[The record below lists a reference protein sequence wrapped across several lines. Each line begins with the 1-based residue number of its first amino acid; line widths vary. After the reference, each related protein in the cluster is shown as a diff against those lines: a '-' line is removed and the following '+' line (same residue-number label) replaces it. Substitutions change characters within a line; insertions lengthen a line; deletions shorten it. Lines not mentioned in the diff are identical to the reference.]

1 MKRVITLMLALAMVF
16 GAVATSSATD
26 FKAKGT
32 FQMGYEWTDNVNFN
46 DTEADGESEDD
57 FVAKQRFRTQID
69 MVASENLSG
78 VVFFEINN
86 TWGRNGNM
94 EDADG
99 KSVRVGNGSGGQ
111 IGADGVNVQTRRAY
125 IDWTVPNTALDI
137 RMGIQGLALPGAVAG
152 SPILDND
159 VAAVVASYKFNDMFS
174 MTGFWARPYDV
185 NGGNDDTAND
195 QDEMDMFGL
204 IGGIKLDGM
213 EFTPYAVYSAIGNS
227 VTDEDFQSIAGVG
240 GIKAEDNARAYWLG
254 MGYSLDMFDPIVFS
268 MDAVYGAVDAGDV
281 KDAGIDDSA
290 LDRSGWTIIGKLSYK
305 MDMVT
310 PGIIGWYAS
319 GEDDDLSNGSER
331 MPFIDGAFGPT
342 TFGYDGAAMGFA
354 TYDVLGTSN
363 AGTWAAG
370 LLLEDIKVID
380 SLTSQI
386 RVVYVKG
393 TNDSDLVEDNAA
405 NLALYGVTATDVMG
419 GLSDDGLFLTDKDS
433 AWEINFDHKYDI
445 YENLALFV
453 EMGYLNLDIDE
464 DVWGITNDKKF
475 DEDAYKLGFYFQYT
489 F

>member
-32 FQMGYEWTDNVNFN
+32 FQMGYEWTDNANFN
-46 DTEADGESEDD
+46 DSEADGQSEDD
-57 FVAKQRFRTQID
+57 FVAAQRFRTQID

-86 TWGRNGNM
+86 VWGRG
-94 EDADG
+94 G
-99 KSVRVGNGSGGQ
+99 KTGGLATGGQ
-111 IGADGVNVQTRRAY
+111 IGTDGVNVQTRRAY

-137 RMGIQGLALPGAVAG
+137 RMGLQGLALPGAVAG

-174 MTGFWARPYDV
+174 MTGFWARPYDTSE
-185 NGGNDDTAND
+185 NNEDTANA

-213 EFTPYAVYSAIGNS
+213 EFTPYAVYSAIGKD
-227 VTDEDFQSIAGVG
+227 VADVDFQSLSGVAGV
-240 GIKAEDNARAYWLG
+240 KADDNARAYWLG

-268 MDAVYGAVDAGDV
+268 MDAVYGAVDAGDA
-281 KDAGIDDSA
+281 KTGDEDA
-290 LDRSGWTIIGKLSYK
+290 LDRSGWTVIGKLSYK

-310 PGIIGWYAS
+310 PGVIGWYAS
-319 GEDDDLSNGSER
+319 GEDDDLDNGSER

-342 TFGYDGAAMGFA
+342 SFGFDGAAVGFA

-363 AGTWAAG
+363 VGTWAAG

-386 RVVYVKG
+386 RVVYVQG
-393 TNDSDLVEDNAA
+393 TNDADILKVASIDPVGEVS
-405 NLALYGVTATDVMG
+405 G
-419 GLSDDGLFLTDKDS
+419 DGYFLTDEDS

-453 EMGYLNLDIDE
+453 EMGYINLDLDE
-464 DVWGITNDKKF
+464 DTWGLTGNQKY

>member
-32 FQMGYEWTDNVNFN
+32 FQMGYEWTDNANFN
-46 DTEADGESEDD
+46 DSEADGQSEDD
-57 FVAKQRFRTQID
+57 FVAAQRFRTQID

-86 TWGRNGNM
+86 VWGR
-94 EDADG
+94 
-99 KSVRVGNGSGGQ
+99 GSNTAGRTTGGQ
-111 IGADGVNVQTRRAY
+111 IGTDGVNVQTRRAY

-137 RMGIQGLALPGAVAG
+137 RMGLQGLALPGAVAG

-174 MTGFWARPYDV
+174 MTGFWARPYDTSA
-185 NGGNDDTAND
+185 NNEDTANA

-213 EFTPYAVYSAIGNS
+213 EFTPYAVYSAIGKD
-227 VTDEDFQSIAGVG
+227 VADVDFQSLSGVAGV
-240 GIKAEDNARAYWLG
+240 AADDNARAYWLG

-268 MDAVYGAVDAGDV
+268 MDAVYGAVDAGDA
-281 KDAGIDDSA
+281 KTGDEDA

-310 PGIIGWYAS
+310 PGVIGWYAS
-319 GEDDDLSNGSER
+319 GEDDDLDNGSER

-342 TFGYDGAAMGFA
+342 SFGFDGAAVGFA

-363 AGTWAAG
+363 VGTWAAG

-386 RVVYVKG
+386 RVVYVQG
-393 TNDSDLVEDNAA
+393 TNDADILKVASIDPVGEVS
-405 NLALYGVTATDVMG
+405 G
-419 GLSDDGLFLTDKDS
+419 DGYFLTDEDS

-453 EMGYLNLDIDE
+453 EMGYINLDLDE
-464 DVWGITNDKKF
+464 DTWGLTGNQKY

>member
-32 FQMGYEWTDNVNFN
+32 FQMGYEWTDNANFN
-46 DTEADGESEDD
+46 DSEADGKSEDD
-57 FVAKQRFRTQID
+57 FVAAQRFRTQID

-86 TWGRNGNM
+86 TWGRGGKT
-94 EDADG
+94 ADL
-99 KSVRVGNGSGGQ
+99 GSGGQ

-174 MTGFWARPYDV
+174 MTGFWARPYDTSK
-185 NGGNDDTAND
+185 GDTTDTDLTGTNK

-213 EFTPYAVYSAIGNS
+213 EFTPYAVYSAIGKD
-227 VTDEDFQSIAGVG
+227 VADVDFQSLAGVDG
-240 GIKAEDNARAYWLG
+240 VEAEDNARAYWLG
-254 MGYSLDMFDPIVFS
+254 MGYSLDLFDPIVFS
-268 MDAVYGAVDAGDV
+268 MDAMYGAVDAGDA
-281 KDAGIDDSA
+281 KTGDDDA
-290 LDRSGWTIIGKLSYK
+290 LNRSGWNIIGKLSYK

-310 PGIIGWYAS
+310 PGVIAWYAS
-319 GEDDDLSNGSER
+319 GEDDDLDNGSER

-342 TFGYDGAAMGFA
+342 SFGFDGAAVGFA

-363 AGTWAAG
+363 VGTWAAG

-386 RVVYVKG
+386 RVVYVQG
-393 TNDSDLVEDNAA
+393 TNDADIVEKAGYFA
-405 NLALYGVTATDVMG
+405 PGDV
-419 GLSDDGLFLTDKDS
+419 SDDGLFLTDEDS

-453 EMGYLNLDIDE
+453 EMGYINLDLDE
-464 DVWGITNDKKF
+464 DTWNLSGNDQKF

>member
-32 FQMGYEWTDNVNFN
+32 FQMGYQWTDNNNFN
-46 DTEADGESEDD
+46 ETDADNKSEDD
-57 FVAKQRFRTQID
+57 FVAAQRFRTQID

-86 TWGRNGNM
+86 TWGRNSGG
-94 EDADG
+94 A
-99 KSVRVGNGSGGQ
+99 GNGAGGA

-152 SPILDND
+152 SPVLDND

-174 MTGFWARPYDV
+174 MTALWARPYDTSA
-185 NGGNDDTAND
+185 GDITDDDVTGRNQ
-195 QDEMDMFGL
+195 QDEMDIFGL
-204 IGGIKLDGM
+204 IGGVKLDGM
-213 EFTPYAVYSAIGNS
+213 EFTPWAAYSAIGKD
-227 VTDEDFQSIAGVG
+227 VADEDFQSIAGAMNG
-240 GIKAEDNARAYWLG
+240 ANAEDNARAYWVG

-268 MDAVYGAVDAGDV
+268 MDAMYGAVDAGDV
-281 KDAGIDDSA
+281 KASTNDDA
-290 LDRSGWTIIGKLSYK
+290 LDRSGWTVIGKLSYK

-310 PGIIGWYAS
+310 PGIIAWYAS
-319 GEDDDLSNGSER
+319 GEDDDATNGSER
-331 MPFIDGAFGPT
+331 MPFIDGAFAPT
-342 TFGYDGAAMGFA
+342 TFGYDGYAVGFA
-354 TYDVLGTSN
+354 AGDVMGTSN

-380 SLTSQI
+380 SLTSQF
-386 RVVYVKG
+386 RVVYVRG
-393 TNDSDLVEDNAA
+393 TNDADVLQSA
-405 NLALYGVTATDVMG
+405 VTAG
-419 GLSDDGLFLTDKDS
+419 YAASRAALQGELADDGLFLTDEDS

-453 EMGYLNLDIDE
+453 EMGYINLDLDE
-464 DVWGITNDKKF
+464 DAWALGNAATKYD
-475 DEDAYKLGFYFQYT
+475 DDAYKLGFYFQYT

>member
-26 FKAKGT
+26 IKAKGT
-32 FQMGYEWTDNVNFN
+32 FQMGYQWTDNNDFN
-46 DTEADGESEDD
+46 DTEADSESEDD
-57 FVAKQRFRTQID
+57 FVAAQRFRTQID

-78 VVFFEINN
+78 VVFFEIDHV
-86 TWGRNGNM
+86 WGRNSATTAGN
-94 EDADG
+94 DG
-99 KSVRVGNGSGGQ
+99 ALGS
-111 IGADGVNVQTRRAY
+111 DGVNVETRRAY

-137 RMGIQGLALPGAVAG
+137 RMGMQGLALPGAVAG
-152 SPILDND
+152 SPILDDD

-174 MTGFWARPYDV
+174 MTALWARPFDTESV
-185 NGGNDDTAND
+185 TENDANN

-213 EFTPYAVYSAIGNS
+213 EFTPYAVYSAIGKDTTAVANL
-227 VTDEDFQSIAGVG
+227 QSLSGVQG
-240 GIKAEDNARAYWLG
+240 LATAEDNARAYWLG

-268 MDAVYGAVDAGDV
+268 MDAIYGAVDAGDV
-281 KDAGIDDSA
+281 ATAGVDDNA
-290 LDRSGWTIIGKLSYK
+290 LDRSGWTVIGKLSYK

-319 GEDDDLSNGSER
+319 GEDDDLDNGSER
-331 MPFIDGAFGPT
+331 MPFVSAAFSPT
-342 TFGYDGAAMGFA
+342 TFGYDGYAVGFA
-354 TYDVLGTSN
+354 AGDVLGTSN
-363 AGTWAAG
+363 SGTWAAG

-380 SLTSQI
+380 SLTSQV

-393 TNDSDLVEDNAA
+393 TNDNDVVAAAGLANPTSAGSDAI
-405 NLALYGVTATDVMG
+405 
-419 GLSDDGLFLTDKDS
+419 FLTDEDS

-453 EMGYLNLDIDE
+453 EMGYINLDLDE
-464 DVWGITNDKKF
+464 DTWGNDTF
-475 DEDAYKLGFYFQYT
+475 DEDAYKMGFYFQYT